1 MQPVSASSVQCWLD
15 DLGAGFFFFLICIWL
30 QTGESQDEKHPTENS
45 DQLAWTPPPNSSIPC
60 FVAFISSLNIH
71 EHCSSLKLPPEPWR
85 KKHILC
91 PLKGYPRQMD
101 MLGCW
106 WWAVEEQAMTEWE
119 MREAGKKAG
128 QFKGRTWALSHTSQ
142 QPALGCPDPE
152 SGRLALMWVA
162 GASHPRNPRDHT
174 KGFLE
179 STWGFPC
186 SPLAISMVSQKCWVS
201 WFCFHKD
208 DLIST
213 EAICIYKR

>member
-1 MQPVSASSVQCWLD
+1 MSIVHLWNCPRSPGGKSTSSVLWKVTPGKWTCLD
-15 DLGAGFFFFLICIWL
+15 AGGG
-30 QTGESQDEKHPTENS
+30 QSKSRP
-45 DQLAWTPPPNSSIPC
+45 
-60 FVAFISSLNIH
+60 
-71 EHCSSLKLPPEPWR
+71 
-85 KKHILC
+85 
-91 PLKGYPRQMD
+91 
-101 MLGCW
+101 
-106 WWAVEEQAMTEWE
+106 MTEWE

-142 QPALGCPDPE
+142 QPALDCPDPE